1 MRVAVAAFSER
12 SVLLDETVGS
22 ENLTVDEMAN
32 FEFHASELFR
42 PKSDRLVGWGQENGW
57 HGVATPRDVLTDRP
71 LLSRESVAE
80 WLGSS
85 RLGAGSHVVSNG
97 GRTAYKRAGT

>member
-42 PKSDRLVGWGQENGW
+42 PKSDRLVGWGQEK
-57 HGVATPRDVLTDRP
+57 
-71 LLSRESVAE
+71 
-80 WLGSS
+80 
-85 RLGAGSHVVSNG
+85 RLARCSDPT
-97 GRTAYKRAGT
+97 RRAH